1 VNSIIDDMFNDPNEW
16 LSFSDCVTNVTDKP
30 LSKEELRS
38 IFNTLPRQI
47 QAIAFAWGLSDTV
60 FRDEV
65 YTFIVKEREE

>member
-1 VNSIIDDMFNDPNEW
+1 MNSIIDDMFNDPNEW
-16 LSFSDCVTNVTDKP
+16 HSFSDCVRCVTDKS
-30 LSKEELRS
+30 LSKGELRS

-65 YTFIVKEREE
+65 YTFMARREE